1 MERFQGGIDGMINS
15 IIHSIPKIVVGIIIL
30 LIGSLVVKLLLKLI
44 QRRFVKSNVDESL
57 RVFIFR
63 IAKFALYTLLLITV
77 ASTVGIPTTSF
88 IAIFSAAS
96 LAIGLALQGSLSNFA
111 GGILILF
118 FRPFKVGDYI
128 SNNASTSGTVER
140 IDILYTTLRTS
151 DGISVFSPNGTLAN
165 SVISNYSSIT
175 RRRLEFVL
183 DISYD
188 TNIKTAEQIIR
199 KALDEYDQVLK
210 TPAPDVFV
218 NKLGDSGIQIKIYA
232 WTNPDV
238 YWNTVYNIQ
247 EKVKGALDQGHI
259 NIPFPQ
265 TEMRIISDADSKKN
279 LE

>member
-1 MERFQGGIDGMINS
+1 MERFQGGIDGMINTVMT
-15 IIHSIPKIVVGIIIL
+15 SIPKIIVGVIIL
-30 LIGSLVVKLLLKLI
+30 GIGLLAIKLILKLI

-118 FRPFKVGDYI
+118 FRPFRVGDYI
-128 SNNASTSGTVER
+128 SNNSNTSGTVER

-151 DGISVFSPNGTLAN
+151 DGISVYSPNGTLAN
-165 SVISNYSSIT
+165 SVISNYSTIT

-188 TNIKTAEQIIR
+188 SNIKTAENVIR
-199 KALDEYDQVLK
+199 KTLNDYDQVLK
-210 TPAPDVFV
+210 APVPDVFV
-218 NKLGDSGIQIKIYA
+218 NQLGDSGIQIKVYA
-232 WTNPDV
+232 WTKPDV

-247 EKVKGALDQGHI
+247 EKVKTALDQANI
-259 NIPFPQ
+259 EIPFPQ
-265 TEMRIISDADSKKN
+265 TEMRIISETPKGG
-279 LE
+279 E